1 MSIQSEARLAAA
13 EALLREATDALKRGY
28 AFYEEVP
35 NEIRHDRTWDVMLEA
50 SMKIDAF
57 LAAPAPPANGGKQL

>member
-50 SMKIDAF
+50 YTKIDAF
-57 LAAPAPPANGGKQL
+57 LATASGASAGGAV